1 MTAVCLHFRYK
12 TNLVKLEKLV
22 LIKFSEDTVV
32 VPRGSEWFSFYKLGQ
47 ANEMLLYNQTQLY
60 LEDWI
65 GLKTLDEAGKVDFLS
80 CPGDHLQFSDEF
92 FKEIVTKY
100 LKNNQLYNIVRP

>member
-1 MTAVCLHFRYK
+1 
-12 TNLVKLEKLV
+12 
-22 LIKFSEDTVV
+22 
-32 VPRGSEWFSFYKLGQ
+32 
-47 ANEMLLYNQTQLY
+47 MLLYNQTQLY

-80 CPGDHLQFSDEF
+80 SPGVHLQISDEF

-100 LKNNQLYNIVRP
+100 LKWFDLIWFDMIWYDMIWYDLIW